1 VSPGLEDLGTR
12 AGSRDAREV
21 TIDLAFD
28 PRAGISP
35 KPQGALVA
43 ADSSS
48 MVSLATAGP
57 GTRSIDVYDVDSDA
71 RLLAEY
77 GPVPTHWLGLALYA
91 WRVLKRRNELRHA
104 LVQRREEAI
113 RARAELEDALVV
125 FAERV
130 RPHAESHPSY
140 TEAFERLRRAEEVLR
155 SRDQVLAAENDAHG
169 ARLASVDA
177 RIAKLEE
184 ERQSAAAAE
193 RAKAA
198 ELAAT
203 QTDLG
208 REEAQ
213 LKRADIEL
221 RAIQQR
227 EAARG
232 RE

>member
-1 VSPGLEDLGTR
+1 
-12 AGSRDAREV
+12 V

-28 PRAGISP
+28 PRAAFTA
-35 KPQGALVA
+35 KAQGAIVESG
-43 ADSSS
+43 SSS
-48 MVSLATAGP
+48 LLAIATPATGS
-57 GTRSIDVYDVDSDA
+57 RRIDLYDVESDA

-77 GPVPTHWLGLALYA
+77 GPVPTSWAGFAFYA
-91 WRVLKRRNELRHA
+91 WRVVKRRSELRHA
-104 LVQRREEAI
+104 LAQRREEAV
-113 RARAELEDALVV
+113 RARAELENALVV

-130 RPHAESHPSY
+130 RGQAETHPSY
-140 TEAFERLRRAEEVLR
+140 SEAFERLRRAEEVLR
-155 SRDQVLAAENDAHG
+155 SRDQVLSAENDAHG

-184 ERQSAAAAE
+184 ERQAAAAAE
-193 RAKAA
+193 RAKSA
-198 ELAAT
+198 ELAAL

-227 EAARG
+227 EAARS